1 MAKDHNKLVDT
12 YLSADK
18 RWYWKDP
25 EHARAL
31 QRNKYKRYPEK
42 IYAMN
47 IAWQKKN
54 KTHWN
59 ALMRFAYHIRKAKL
73 AGDTLLESQLRAAR
87 EEYKRTHREQSAKAK
102 QRAKVCS

>member
-1 MAKDHNKLVDT
+1 MAKDRNKLVDT

-31 QRNKYKRYPEK
+31 QRDKYKRYPEK

-54 KTHWN
+54 KTHWS
-59 ALMRFAYHIRKAKL
+59 ALMKFAYQIRKAKI

-87 EEYKRTHREQSAKAK
+87 EEYKRMHREQSAKAK
-102 QRAKVCS
+102 RCAKVCS